1 MRNVRWITIA
11 LLLCAAFNRAEA
23 EDYKSTMLKKGLPA
37 KITVTVKDQ
46 DDKPV
51 QDATVMFCFVL
62 NNIEEPNTVTVK
74 TDANG
79 MATGEANANRCV
91 VLHLTKEGY
100 YRSFVEYG
108 LWGSGKGYETGR
120 WEPWNPTVEVVL
132 REKKC
137 PQRNYRRGSETAYHL
152 AKEGLYGFDLLA
164 NKVVE
169 PGSKDGHADFYF
181 SGTGSYYDRDMKIK
195 GDWEKR
201 DVFMFNFPEDGFITM
216 KRNKDSDFAF
226 AYEAPL
232 VGYENH
238 VEFYLSRADT
248 ENRKPYPSDS
258 TEFTVFRV
266 SRKNAE
272 TGEVDSYYGIIESF
286 GYKKDWNNGDPWFS
300 IRYRINREPDDRN
313 IEY

>member
-1 MRNVRWITIA
+1 MNRFCWTTGV
-11 LLLCAAFNRAEA
+11 LLLCLQICDVQA
-23 EDYKSTMLKKGLPA
+23 EDYKTTMLRKGLPA
-37 KITVTVKDQ
+37 KVTVKVCDSEE
-46 DDKPV
+46 KPV
-51 QDATVMFCFVL
+51 TNVTVVFCFAIH
-62 NNIEEPNTVTVK
+62 NRREPNTVVAR
-74 TDANG
+74 TDADG
-79 MATGEANANRCV
+79 MATGEANANEIV
-91 VLHLTKEGY
+91 TIHLDKEGHY
-100 YRSFVEYG
+100 WSFVEYG
-108 LWGSGKGYETGR
+108 LWGPGKGYQTGR

-132 REKKC
+132 REKKR

-152 AKEGLYGFDLLA
+152 TREGLYGFDLLA

-201 DVFMFNFPEDGFITM
+201 DVFTFNFPEDGFITM

-232 VGYENH
+232 TGYGNP
-238 VEFYLSRADT
+238 VEYFRSRT
-248 ENRKPYPSDS
+248 NPERTKPYPDGDV
-258 TEFTVFRV
+258 FLIFRV

-272 TGEVDSYYGIIESF
+272 TGSMESYYGIIEALT
-286 GYKKDWNNGDPWFS
+286 YKKDWNDGDPWFS